1 MLDFLIP
8 SPVSLKI
15 IYTFSSFSSM
25 FHSGNFFTF
34 SALLI
39 LPSVVYI
46 PFYMCV
52 CVCICIYVYICMY
65 ICVCVYITHICICV
79 YIHTHTIYIYTHMVT
94 FPKKTCSC
102 STIISL
108 IAIFYDLRFF
118 FTHLS
123 IF

>member
-52 CVCICIYVYICMY
+52 CVCVYVYMYIYACIYM
-65 ICVCVYITHICICV
+65 CVYISHTYV
-79 YIHTHTIYIYTHMVT
+79 YVYIYTHIRYIYIHIWLH
-94 FPKKTCSC
+94 FQKKHVAALQLFL
-102 STIISL
+102 SL
-108 IAIFYDLRFF
+108 LFF
-118 FTHLS
+118 MTSDFSLH
-123 IF
+123 I